1 MDCLAHVVNLQ
12 VESEQRPHKVSFY
25 VDKKEA
31 EHVLATLTER
41 FRVRGV
47 RSLTPGA
54 EAFVAFVQI

>member
-1 MDCLAHVVNLQ
+1 MNLQ